1 MTDEQNNQLSEE
13 ELDSKADTWAIIV
26 VFVTAVLMAVHF
38 VSGFTF
44 DF

>member
-1 MTDEQNNQLSEE
+1 MTDEQTNDLSEE
-13 ELDSKADTWAIIV
+13 ELDSKADAKAIII